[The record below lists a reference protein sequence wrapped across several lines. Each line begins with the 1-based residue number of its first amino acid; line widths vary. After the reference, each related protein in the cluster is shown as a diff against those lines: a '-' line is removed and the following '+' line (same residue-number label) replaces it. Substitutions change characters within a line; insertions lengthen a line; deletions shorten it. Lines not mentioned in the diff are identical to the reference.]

1 MLQRKTSQLSFPLQA
16 ADRFTKRHEKSVI
29 YLLTY
34 LPVFVN
40 EMMTVWLLAYQ

>member
-29 YLLTY
+29 YLFTY
-34 LPVFVN
+34 LPVFAHD
-40 EMMTVWLLAYQ
+40 MTTVWLLA